1 MKYRAEHGSCNV
13 PNKWKENPAL
23 GKWVNAQRQY
33 YRIRNEGKAT
43 SITAERI
50 AKLEAIG
57 FEWSL
62 RSLTPWEA
70 RLEELKAYKEKH
82 GHVLVP
88 QKDKDHRGLARWV
101 DTQRQQARMK
111 RDGKKSQMTDDR
123 IAKLDAIG
131 MKWVT
136 TEPQSWECKLLGQW
150 AGASYVAILHA
161 NECISIYCECILFCH
176 PDLYI
181 CRLTSKF
188 ELIYLISYM
197 CALLSF
203 FSSLPGSQGIQ
214 GTEW

>member
-13 PNKWKENPAL
+13 PNKWKENPSL

-33 YRIRNEGKAT
+33 YRMRNEGKAT

-57 FEWSL
+57 FEWTL
-62 RSLTPWEA
+62 RSLTPWET

-88 QKDKDHRGLARWV
+88 QKDKEHRGLARWV

-136 TEPQSWECKLLGQW
+136 IDPKSWECKLLDRRV
-150 AGASYVAILHA
+150 GA
-161 NECISIYCECILFCH
+161 
-176 PDLYI
+176 
-181 CRLTSKF
+181 T
-188 ELIYLISYM
+188 
-197 CALLSF
+197 
-203 FSSLPGSQGIQ
+203 
-214 GTEW
+214 

>member
-1 MKYRAEHGSCNV
+1 M
-13 PNKWKENPAL
+13 
-23 GKWVNAQRQY
+23 
-33 YRIRNEGKAT
+33 RNEGKAT

-57 FEWSL
+57 FEWTL
-62 RSLTPWEA
+62 RSLTPWET

-88 QKDKDHRGLARWV
+88 QKDKEHRGLARWV

-136 TEPQSWECKLLGQW
+136 IDPKSWECKLLDRGV
-150 AGASYVAILHA
+150 GA
-161 NECISIYCECILFCH
+161 
-176 PDLYI
+176 
-181 CRLTSKF
+181 T
-188 ELIYLISYM
+188 
-197 CALLSF
+197 
-203 FSSLPGSQGIQ
+203 
-214 GTEW
+214 